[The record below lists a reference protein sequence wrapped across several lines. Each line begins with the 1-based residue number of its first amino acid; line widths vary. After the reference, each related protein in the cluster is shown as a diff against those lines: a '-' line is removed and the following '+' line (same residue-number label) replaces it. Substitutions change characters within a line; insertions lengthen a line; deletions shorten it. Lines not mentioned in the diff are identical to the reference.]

1 MTEQEII
8 KVLSD
13 VRHPAKEEK
22 SIVELGMVDKVEIDG
37 NAVCLY
43 LGFPKH
49 RDPLTEYLVGSA
61 KAALYRA
68 FGKDILVEVKTEVKE
83 APKAA
88 KKNNVN
94 DLTLEQ
100 LTNVR
105 NIIGVAS
112 GKGGVGK
119 STVAVNLAVALARL
133 GYKVGLADADVY
145 GPSVPVMTATEG
157 MQPEAVEVDG
167 KELIVPLEKFGVK
180 WMSIGYFAQ
189 PGQALIWRGPMA
201 CNALKQMILQVKWG
215 ELDFL
220 LIDMPPGTGDIHIS
234 LVQDI
239 PMSGA
244 VIVTTPQAVAL
255 ADVEK
260 GIDMFRNKNVN
271 RRIYGLVENMAWFT
285 PEELPQNKYYIF
297 GKDGGKDMARKYDI
311 PLLGQI
317 PIVQGIREG
326 GDSGEPVAL
335 GSRPDS
341 MAFLDLARSLAD
353 VISQE

>member
-1 MTEQEII
+1 
-8 KVLSD
+8 
-13 VRHPAKEEK
+13 
-22 SIVELGMVDKVEIDG
+22 
-37 NAVCLY
+37 
-43 LGFPKH
+43 
-49 RDPLTEYLVGSA
+49 
-61 KAALYRA
+61 
-68 FGKDILVEVKTEVKE
+68 
-83 APKAA
+83 
-88 KKNNVN
+88 
-94 DLTLEQ
+94 
-100 LTNVR
+100 
-105 NIIGVAS
+105 
-112 GKGGVGK
+112 
-119 STVAVNLAVALARL
+119 
-133 GYKVGLADADVY
+133 
-145 GPSVPVMTATEG
+145 
-157 MQPEAVEVDG
+157 
-167 KELIVPLEKFGVK
+167 
-180 WMSIGYFAQ
+180 
-189 PGQALIWRGPMA
+189 
-201 CNALKQMILQVKWG
+201 
-215 ELDFL
+215 
-220 LIDMPPGTGDIHIS
+220 MPPGTGDIHIS

-353 VISQE
+353 TVSQE